1 MAQISSALPDQFQI
15 SPVQTPPRRHRN
27 AMDLDSDEYGP
38 EVPDRERDDTS
49 TLVGSVTEKDDA
61 TLPDASIN
69 GDADADLPSADD
81 SKIGLPAAA

>member
-1 MAQISSALPDQFQI
+1 MAQISSALPDQLQI
-15 SPVQTPPRRHRN
+15 SPVQPPPRRHRN

-38 EVPDRERDDTS
+38 EVPERERDDTS

-69 GDADADLPSADD
+69 GDVDADLPSADD
-81 SKIGLPAAA
+81 CKIRLPAAA

>member
-1 MAQISSALPDQFQI
+1 
-15 SPVQTPPRRHRN
+15 
-27 AMDLDSDEYGP
+27 MDLDSDEYGP

-69 GDADADLPSADD
+69 GDADADADLPSADD
-81 SKIGLPAAA
+81 RKIGLPAAA